1 MVDKNKAMDLINKEY
16 SDSEIDDK
24 ITEMMSKVG
33 SNNKE
38 NQRYQHSYVSLEYV
52 IENPQEYIIPECMP
66 ACNHLWEKNMETF
79 MVSNYD
85 NDYLYVILDNLSDE
99 NIAIIEDLSKVDTRY
114 FWDEFRHY
122 WGIRVNGVSKESS
135 EELAKLT
142 NVFVLQDTKR
152 YQTAEDFLDSYKRTN
167 GKTYIDEYGHI
178 VHDYNPELVNATL
191 EEALKNRNCENLYVP
206 EEGRIYDNQIYLEW
220 HNRYKKS
227 LSDSKAR

>member
-1 MVDKNKAMDLINKEY
+1 MVDKNKAMDLINKKY

-33 SNNKE
+33 SSNKE
-38 NQRYQHSYVSLEYV
+38 NTRYQYSYVPLEYV
-52 IENPQEYIIPECMP
+52 IENPHEYIIPECMP
-66 ACNHLWEKNMETF
+66 ACNHLWDKNIETY
-79 MVSNYD
+79 MVSNYED
-85 NDYLYVILDNLSDE
+85 DFLYVLLGDLSDA

>member
-1 MVDKNKAMDLINKEY
+1 MVGKNKAMDLINKKY

-24 ITEMMSKVG
+24 ITEMMYKVG
-33 SNNKE
+33 SSNKE
-38 NQRYQHSYVSLEYV
+38 NQRYQHSYVFLEYV

-191 EEALKNRNCENLYVP
+191 EEALKNRNCEDLYVP

>member
-1 MVDKNKAMDLINKEY
+1 MVDKNKAMDLINKKY

-33 SNNKE
+33 SSNKE
-38 NQRYQHSYVSLEYV
+38 NTRYQYSYVPLEYV

-66 ACNHLWEKNMETF
+66 ACNHLWDKNIETF
-79 MVSNYD
+79 MVSNYED
-85 NDYLYVILDNLSDE
+85 DFLYVLLGDLSDA

-142 NVFVLQDTKR
+142 NVLVLQDTKK

-167 GKTYIDEYGHI
+167 GKTYIDEYGCI
-178 VHDYNPELVNATL
+178 VHDYNPNLENATL
-191 EEALKNRNCENLYVP
+191 EEALINSGSANLYIP
-206 EEGRIYDNQIYLEW
+206 EEGRIYNSLLCLEW
-220 HNRYKKS
+220 HNKYKKS
-227 LSDSKAR
+227 LSDNKSR